1 MRILIAEDGVGS
13 RRLLPTSRTGWGHEA
28 VVPTD
33 GLGTR
38 AALRQP
44 DAPTRAVL
52 DGVMPG
58 LDPLPMCCCKKIRD
72 DRDYGRQ
79 VDEYPRA
86 CPDVRFSH
94 GICPPCRER
103 EIEGSTDAPADRLD
117 TGARGPK
124 EREAQ
129 S

>member
-1 MRILIAEDGVGS
+1 MRILIAGGGVGS

-28 VVPTD
+28 VVATD
-33 GLGTR
+33 GLEAR

-44 DAPTRAVL
+44 DAPKRAVL

-58 LDPLPMCCCKKIRD
+58 L
-72 DRDYGRQ
+72 
-79 VDEYPRA
+79 E
-86 CPDVRFSH
+86 RFTH
-94 GICPPCRER
+94 GICPMNAL
-103 EIEGSTDAPADRLD
+103 EGSTDARADRPGA
-117 TGARGPK
+117 GARGPK